1 MAKKKVN
8 RKKQL
13 KKQLADLRRKGQNL
27 ADAAV
32 HKAQETFEQ
41 VAEVTGQA
49 IETVTERVQETVEN
63 LTQKADTV
71 KVEAK
76 KSAEKAKK
84 SAEKAEK
91 TGKDLADKASKNFE
105 AFAEKFEGVAK
116 ARLETFYEEGIKSAK
131 DFASWTEKELLELK
145 GIGPATIKQLKELG
159 IKLKK

>member
-41 VAEVTGQA
+41 VAEATGQA

-76 KSAEKAKK
+76 KSAKK